1 MKKAKNIRSAEISR
15 AKIKLDD
22 GITKKPFEK
31 VDLLNI
37 LTVIWRIIAIFTIL
51 LFCCAIYV
59 ADKTKDIFITYLLSL
74 PFFLVFLSTIIWVL
88 ILMLKD
94 IIKSKK
100 NRLYYLLSILLSAIM
115 FFYTIY
121 VVCLYD
127 IL

>member
-1 MKKAKNIRSAEISR
+1 MRENKIKSVDIEKAKS
-15 AKIKLDD
+15 KLND
-22 GITKKPFEK
+22 GIIKKSFKK

-100 NRLYYLLSILLSAIM
+100 NRLYYFLSILLSAIM

-121 VVCLYD
+121 AVCLYN